1 MRRESESSEE
11 QDQDQVQNGEDRKHP
26 SHTVSNTEKK
36 KKKKN
41 HRDGEQSCFPAVWD
55 RLQLWLG
62 HLSIHQLL
70 ARRRKTL
77 GGRSQTSPRARWA
90 AERTIRL
97 LGAHRGPHPP
107 AASAPPRK
115 HKHLRRSHPATVTT
129 ALASSPPAVAARY
142 ANCVIKYSGRATL
155 GSTAR
160 RSVKQPRSVG
170 ARASVST
177 ALPLVSRSVSISVA
191 SRARE

>member
-11 QDQDQVQNGEDRKHP
+11 RDQDQVQNGEDRKHP
-26 SHTVSNTEKK
+26 SHKVSNTEK

-55 RLQLWLG
+55 RLQLRLE

-70 ARRRKTL
+70 AWRRKTL
-77 GGRSQTSPRARWA
+77 GGRSQTSLRARWA

-97 LGAHRGPHPP
+97 LGARRGPHPP

-115 HKHLRRSHPATVTT
+115 NKHLRRSHPATVTT
-129 ALASSPPAVAARY
+129 VLASSPPAVAARY

-160 RSVKQPRSVG
+160 RSVKQPGSVS
-170 ARASVST
+170 ARASIST
-177 ALPLVSRSVSISVA
+177 ALPLVSRSVSISIA

>member
-1 MRRESESSEE
+1 MGGARRLRGPEGMQRGQSVSSE
-11 QDQDQVQNGEDRKHP
+11 
-26 SHTVSNTEKK
+26 
-36 KKKKN
+36 
-41 HRDGEQSCFPAVWD
+41 
-55 RLQLWLG
+55 
-62 HLSIHQLL
+62 
-70 ARRRKTL
+70 
-77 GGRSQTSPRARWA
+77 
-90 AERTIRL
+90 
-97 LGAHRGPHPP
+97 P
-107 AASAPPRK
+107 AAVLTRPLLQPPLAQ

-160 RSVKQPRSVG
+160 RSVKQPRSVS
-170 ARASVST
+170 ARASIST